1 MSVSQL
7 MLESPT
13 QGLLSEASRPGTAA
27 AGMTSCQMPL

>member
-7 MLESPT
+7 MLERPT
-13 QGLLSEASRPGTAA
+13 QGLLSKAAQPGTAT